1 MPNEKT
7 KAREYERRKK
17 TVSKQTNQTQRR
29 RMNGPVDQVLPI
41 PDEEVV
47 QKIHQNFRITFLKDA
62 LLRPMMD
69 DAVVGTLNSLT
80 YFNNTEIV
88 QR

>member
-1 MPNEKT
+1 M
-7 KAREYERRKK
+7 
-17 TVSKQTNQTQRR
+17 
-29 RMNGPVDQVLPI
+29 LPI

-88 QR
+88 QRCVRAFVRKWPRVLAVRVGGYMYSR

>member
-1 MPNEKT
+1 MAGVFEYDLELKEKGDH
-7 KAREYERRKK
+7 RKFL
-17 TVSKQTNQTQRR
+17 TQTASFK
-29 RMNGPVDQVLPI
+29 QVLPI

>member
-1 MPNEKT
+1 M
-7 KAREYERRKK
+7 
-17 TVSKQTNQTQRR
+17 
-29 RMNGPVDQVLPI
+29 LPI

>member
-1 MPNEKT
+1 MAGGGWP
-7 KAREYERRKK
+7 
-17 TVSKQTNQTQRR
+17 
-29 RMNGPVDQVLPI
+29 DQVLPI

-88 QR
+88 QRCVRACVVYCM